1 MSLEKSAKYSFQTDG
16 TSVYA
21 CAQCHLDVAKAFLH
35 RALPAEIAVVVDVQI
50 DVDLAAEVLEI
61 VARVSP
67 AFIVVPDAWLQL
79 FSDGLPNALGNRHD
93 LLAGRLAHVFR
104 HQVFFIE
111 SLPCPDGPLGRLR
124 DDRP

>member
-1 MSLEKSAKYSFQTDG
+1 MTGGGAL
-16 TSVYA
+16 YA
-21 CAQCHLDVAKAFLH
+21 CAQCHIEVAKAFLH
-35 RALPAEIAVVVDVQI
+35 RAFPAEIAVVVVVQI
-50 DVDLAAEVLEI
+50 DVDLATEILEI
-61 VARVSP
+61 MAHVSP
-67 AFIVVPDAWLQL
+67 AFRVVPDAWLQL